1 MLFNFEHARW
11 TGKWYLPNCETKHP
25 GVLEYD
31 PDTGFKLTLMSE
43 GFESPWIE
51 EIQPSTRFEGGGD
64 CIVRKTC
71 ERGPYQAIYGE
82 ANGRLL
88 SLFDVYCLGTS
99 ERVGSQ
105 VPHAESTY
113 RPSAALIGALIPSKE
128 AQALKAISV
137 SIDYLHFWLHDTAW
151 MKVGNTI
158 DVAPVDRRYF
168 VETMYSS
175 LPRPIKGLTL
185 EDGTA
190 LTINFYG
197 SPPGLKWSSYQW
209 EACGRVSAAVEI
221 IATKGLRS
229 LESFNKQIFA
239 LQSLVSLCLDRACK
253 AFASSCEL
261 EAETGSYWCDLLIPR
276 RGGSQPTEA
285 RTEFL
290 FDLASCDPE
299 RDFVFFFRKWLPF
312 YEKHSSVL
320 NLLSGLQNDGH
331 SEFLETT
338 VILSNTLL
346 EAFHRSEY
354 GSNTQGLL
362 NISRE
367 IGLGVELSGDQV
379 TGKRVT
385 ARMRALDLFY
395 RLPEEIRHEFV
406 PKPECWASTLVK
418 ARNSVTHEGELGKA
432 EPLKALAAARVA
444 VAIVTIHI
452 LLYLEVS
459 SDSIREKMTSSC
471 TTLSHARDLASD
483 YFS

>member
-1 MLFNFEHARW
+1 MLFNFEPARW

-51 EIQPSTRFEGGGD
+51 EIQPSTRFESGED

-99 ERVGSQ
+99 EREGSQ

-113 RPSAALIGALIPSKE
+113 LPSAALIGALIPSKR
-128 AQALKAISV
+128 APALKALSV
-137 SIDYLHFWLHDTAW
+137 SIDYLHYWLHNTGW
-151 MKVGNTI
+151 MQVGRSTI
-158 DVAPVDRRYF
+158 KSSGYSRHF
-168 VETMYSS
+168 VEAMPRS

-185 EDGTA
+185 EDGTEF
-190 LTINFYG
+190 TINFYG
-197 SPPGLKWSSYQW
+197 TLPGLKWSSHEW
-209 EACGRVSAAVEI
+209 EACGRVGAAVEI
-221 IATKGLRS
+221 AATKGLRS
-229 LESFNKQIFA
+229 LESFDKQIYA

-253 AFASSCEL
+253 AFAFSCEL
-261 EAETGSYWCDLLIPR
+261 DAETGSYWCDLLIPR
-276 RGGSQPTEA
+276 RSGSQPTEA
-285 RTEFL
+285 RSEFL
-290 FDLASCDPE
+290 PELASCNPKK
-299 RDFVFFFRKWLPF
+299 DFDFFFRKWFPF
-312 YEKHSSVL
+312 YEKHSSVV

-331 SEFLETT
+331 SEYLETT

-367 IGLGVELSGDQV
+367 TAPGVQPSGDQV
-379 TGKRVT
+379 TSKRVT

-395 RLPEEIRHEFV
+395 RLPEKIRHEFV

-432 EPLKALAAARVA
+432 EPLKALAAARVV

-459 SDSIREKMTSSC
+459 SDSIREKMRSSC
-471 TTLSHARDLASD
+471 TTLSHARGLASD